1 MKRFTILFL
10 FVFFMITTSSA
21 EHIKFMG
28 VPVGGNVAA
37 FKDSLKAKGFIYKKC
52 FKTLYSFEGIFANE
66 VVAVEVLASPKTK
79 QVCKIIVYFPQ
90 KDTWKGLKS
99 DYFRKKNLYKEKYLL
114 DKDFEFFSSPY
125 DEGDG
130 YEMRA
135 VSLGKCNFASFYYAT
150 GGHIMIQIDE
160 KQRIKIT
167 YEDRENIKISQSE
180 LDQKA
185 LEDI

>member
-1 MKRFTILFL
+1 MLQHLKIASKPKALFIRNVLKPYILLREFLLMKLLLSRYWQVPRQNKSVRLLYIFPKKTHGKVLNL
-10 FVFFMITTSSA
+10 ITS
-21 EHIKFMG
+21 EKE
-28 VPVGGNVAA
+28 
-37 FKDSLKAKGFIYKKC
+37 FI
-52 FKTLYSFEGIFANE
+52 
-66 VVAVEVLASPKTK
+66 
-79 QVCKIIVYFPQ
+79 Q
-90 KDTWKGLKS
+90 
-99 DYFRKKNLYKEKYLL
+99 RKYPL

-180 LDQKA
+180 LDQK
-185 LEDI
+185 LLKIFDLKLKRNPS

>member
-37 FKDSLKAKGFIYKKC
+37 FKDSLKAKGFIYKMS

-90 KDTWKGLKS
+90 KSIPK
-99 DYFRKKNLYKEKYLL
+99 
-114 DKDFEFFSSPY
+114 
-125 DEGDG
+125 
-130 YEMRA
+130 
-135 VSLGKCNFASFYYAT
+135 V
-150 GGHIMIQIDE
+150 
-160 KQRIKIT
+160 
-167 YEDRENIKISQSE
+167 
-180 LDQKA
+180 QKMA
-185 LEDI
+185 EQCK

>member
-1 MKRFTILFL
+1 MREFL
-10 FVFFMITTSSA
+10 
-21 EHIKFMG
+21 
-28 VPVGGNVAA
+28 
-37 FKDSLKAKGFIYKKC
+37 L
-52 FKTLYSFEGIFANE
+52 

-79 QVCKIIVYFPQ
+79 QVCKIIVYFP
-90 KDTWKGLKS
+90 KKETWKGLKS
-99 DYFRKKNLYKEKYLL
+99 DYFRKKNLYKEKYPL

>member
-1 MKRFTILFL
+1 
-10 FVFFMITTSSA
+10 MI
-21 EHIKFMG
+21 
-28 VPVGGNVAA
+28 V
-37 FKDSLKAKGFIYKKC
+37 
-52 FKTLYSFEGIFANE
+52 
-66 VVAVEVLASPKTK
+66 
-79 QVCKIIVYFPQ
+79 FPQ

-130 YEMRA
+130 DEMRA

>member
-1 MKRFTILFL
+1 
-10 FVFFMITTSSA
+10 MITTSSA

-99 DYFRKKNLYKEKYLL
+99 DYFRKKNLYKEKYPL

-125 DEGDG
+125 DEGS
-130 YEMRA
+130 A
-135 VSLGKCNFASFYYAT
+135 
-150 GGHIMIQIDE
+150 
-160 KQRIKIT
+160 QRYKHLRKWCGPVL
-167 YEDRENIKISQSE
+167 YPYHFGLSRPP
-180 LDQKA
+180 L
-185 LEDI
+185 